1 LLPWS
6 KSSIVISS
14 FKSQQTWVRLILGSR
29 IPLNSARVRI
39 IVCMEYFSRM
49 LHVASQKA
57 DFHFHPKCS
66 SLGISHL
73 AFAYDII
80 LLYRCDLPSVNI
92 LFQQLLVFGRM
103 LGLAINA
110 SKSSIFFWW
119 SWKGCQT

>member
-1 LLPWS
+1 
-6 KSSIVISS
+6 
-14 FKSQQTWVRLILGSR
+14 
-29 IPLNSARVRI
+29 
-39 IVCMEYFSRM
+39 M

-57 DFHFHPKCS
+57 DLHFHPKCS

-73 AFAYDII
+73 AFADDII

-110 SKSSIFFWW
+110 NKSSIVFGGVGEAA
-119 SWKGCQT
+119 KHDIL